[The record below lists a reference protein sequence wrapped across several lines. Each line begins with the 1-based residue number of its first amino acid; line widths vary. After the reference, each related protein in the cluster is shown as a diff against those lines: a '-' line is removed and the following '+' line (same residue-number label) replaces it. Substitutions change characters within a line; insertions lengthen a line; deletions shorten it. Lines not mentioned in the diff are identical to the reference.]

1 MSETKYGK
9 NIISGIPDEL
19 KVQFTMREKTLEG
32 EPDKTILFTSGEYN
46 PGVNFVTAG
55 WVQKESVNNTIHD
68 HSYDEYLGLFGSD
81 TDHPEDLCGEIEFTL
96 GGEKHTITKSCMI
109 FIPAGVSHGPIN
121 NKKVDKPIFYIAT
134 TPTTSYSKENV
145 EISQD

>member
-9 NIISGIPDEL
+9 NIISGIPDKIKEQ
-19 KVQFTMREKTLEG
+19 KAMSQKTQG
-32 EPDKTILFTSGEYN
+32 EESSRMALYTDGEYN

-55 WVQKESVNNTIHD
+55 WVLKESVNNTIHD

-96 GGEKHTITKSCMI
+96 GGEKHTITKSCVI

-145 EISQD
+145 ELSQD